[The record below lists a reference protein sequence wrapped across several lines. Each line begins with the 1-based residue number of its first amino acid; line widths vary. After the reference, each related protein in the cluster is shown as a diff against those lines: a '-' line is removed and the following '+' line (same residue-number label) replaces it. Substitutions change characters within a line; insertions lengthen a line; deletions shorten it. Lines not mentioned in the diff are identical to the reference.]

1 MEQKELNNQIQ
12 KSNNCVSST
21 KRKLD
26 EMTNKYE
33 EEERSLTVAY
43 EKLAFFKEAEE
54 EAERARNEDE

>member
-12 KSNNCVSST
+12 KLNDCVSSK

-33 EEERSLTVAY
+33 EEERSLTVAN
-43 EKLAFFKEAEE
+43 EKLAFLKENGGVSGKGKE
-54 EAERARNEDE
+54 